1 MNLTLVDIK
10 KIPPQKM
17 TLIFVLMT
25 ALLGYFYYFFLF
37 QPAYQSQ
44 KSMETKLAELET
56 KIRNK
61 TMVVNEVERNKRQM
75 LALNE
80 SLQTALTRLPDHKEI
95 PGLLSSVSEA
105 GRSSGLDFV
114 LFEPVQPVHKE
125 FYAEIPVK
133 ITISGGFHD
142 TAIFFE
148 KLARLPRIVNIDNIS
163 MGSAKEMDD
172 FVTLTTSCM
181 IKTYMF
187 VEKASEPKN
196 EKKK

>member
-133 ITISGGFHD
+133 IAISGGFHD

-187 VEKASEPKN
+187 VEKK
-196 EKKK
+196 